1 MYQTING
8 NIFDKLMDIITNNPN
23 YEDFI
28 EQLFIR
34 TKNMLN
40 DYKLYND
47 NITKKIEIFRNHYS
61 DYNQAIKNYFNSFVN
76 QIKEKLNKFF
86 CPIMMEG
93 ELKQLKDT
101 LKKFVEKRIVFQ
113 NFQQN

>member
-23 YEDFI
+23 YEDFS
-28 EQLFIR
+28 EQLFIS

-47 NITKKIEIFRNHYS
+47 NITKK
-61 DYNQAIKNYFNSFVN
+61 
-76 QIKEKLNKFF
+76 
-86 CPIMMEG
+86 
-93 ELKQLKDT
+93 
-101 LKKFVEKRIVFQ
+101 
-113 NFQQN
+113 